1 MLAQTTPAP
10 RLFYGW
16 IVLIACF
23 LITMM
28 ASGTMMAFGVFIN
41 PLVEDMGWSHS
52 ALSFT
57 YAMSAIVSGLGVL
70 AIGSYLHVYS
80 LRLFF
85 IVGVLV
91 NGVGLYMTSKVTSLE
106 GFYFWYGFVAALGR
120 STFFICTATLITRW
134 FEQRRGMAMGLMM
147 AGNGI
152 GPFMFSPIVTWVIIR
167 WDWQTAFVAISIV
180 MTSVLVLAYLMIRN
194 HPHEMG
200 LKPYGAATTAAA
212 PPPPIK
218 RSHGRPVTPVIVE
231 PSVSS
236 LWGRILRHQGFW
248 TLSLI
253 NFFCCICHSIPLVHT
268 VGFAQSAG
276 LSDFAASWVLA
287 VMGLTSVVGR
297 IFWGFFA
304 DRHGARLTLMMTL
317 FMQGSFILWLVG
329 TQDPI
334 VFFLYAIVWG
344 FGYGGVGT
352 QYGVVAR
359 ELYGAR
365 LFGPGYSGQNCF
377 AMVGMAVGGFL
388 GGYLYDISHTYVTA
402 WLVSFGAGLISALL
416 GMDLLAQGERAKA
429 AEQEDASPHTS
440 MPQAARARQTTRV

>member
-1 MLAQTTPAP
+1 MLAQTASTP
-10 RLFYGW
+10 RFFYGW

-23 LITMM
+23 LTTMM

-41 PLVEDMGWSHS
+41 PLAEDMGWSHS

-57 YAMSAIVSGLGVL
+57 YALSSIISGLGVL
-70 AIGSYLHVYS
+70 AIGSYMHVYS

-85 IVGVLV
+85 VIGVLV
-91 NGVGLYMTSKVTSLE
+91 NGIGLYMTSTVTTLE

-120 STFFICTATLITRW
+120 STFFISTATLITRW

-152 GPFMFSPIVTWVIIR
+152 GPFIFSPVVTWLIVR
-167 WDWQTAFVAISIV
+167 WDWQTAFVAISFT
-180 MTSVLVLAYLMIRN
+180 MTSVLVLAYLMMRN
-194 HPHEMG
+194 HPHDLG
-200 LKPYGAATTAAA
+200 LKPYGAAPAVANPSPPAKKRPRA
-212 PPPPIK
+212 PSSIN
-218 RSHGRPVTPVIVE
+218 E
-231 PSVSS
+231 PSVGS
-236 LWGRILRHQGFW
+236 LWGRVLHHQGFW
-248 TLSLI
+248 TLSFV
-253 NFFCCICHSIPLVHT
+253 NFFCCVCHSIPLVHT

-276 LSDFAASWVLA
+276 LSDFAASWVLS
-287 VMGLTSVVGR
+287 VMGLSSVVGR

-317 FMQGSFILWLVG
+317 FMQGAFVLWLVG
-329 TQDPI
+329 TQDPV
-334 VFFLYAIVWG
+334 VFFLYAVVWG

-359 ELYGAR
+359 ELYGSR

-388 GGYLYDISHTYVTA
+388 GGYLFDVSHTYVTS

-416 GMDLLAQGERAKA
+416 AMDLLSQGERAKA
-429 AEQEDASPHTS
+429 VTPAATS
-440 MPQAARARQTTRV
+440 TPQATPTQQTTRV